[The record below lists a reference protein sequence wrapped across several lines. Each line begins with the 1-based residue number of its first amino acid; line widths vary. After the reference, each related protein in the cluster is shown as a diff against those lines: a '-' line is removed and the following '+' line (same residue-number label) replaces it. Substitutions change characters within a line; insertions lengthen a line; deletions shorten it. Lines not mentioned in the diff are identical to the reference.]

1 MNILASCS
9 SRGDPTREGSDSRR
23 YSRDADENLARL
35 IRIAGAVANAV
46 APLAESPS
54 LKLDGATFQRES
66 ARIHAAFAERFK
78 QGPVVMLTVLSEP
91 TAGYVLGA
99 DDYLVKPFKRDMLLN
114 TLQRL
119 ITSQQVGAIHR
130 APTPASLRYR

>member
-1 MNILASCS
+1 MEVVQEMHPSAITLDVMMPDLNGWQILHLLKGNPATAS
-9 SRGDPTREGSDSRR
+9 
-23 YSRDADENLARL
+23 
-35 IRIAGAVANAV
+35 I
-46 APLAESPS
+46 
-54 LKLDGATFQRES
+54 
-66 ARIHAAFAERFK
+66 
-78 QGPVVMLTVLSEP
+78 PVVMLTVLSEP